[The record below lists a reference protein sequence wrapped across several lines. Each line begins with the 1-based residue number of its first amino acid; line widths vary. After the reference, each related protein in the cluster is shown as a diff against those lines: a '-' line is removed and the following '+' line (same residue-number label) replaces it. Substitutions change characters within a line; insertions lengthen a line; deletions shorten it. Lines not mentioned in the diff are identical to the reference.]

1 MLKSFGWQAIS
12 LALLLNVGCVLAQNA
27 TVSGVAKTVSGVG
40 IPGISVQV
48 SETSTNT
55 VIADLDFV
63 APYTFTLPLGGSYT
77 ITPEKNDNHVN
88 GVTTFDLVLLSRHL
102 SGEQPFTS
110 PYQYIAA
117 DADANGILDLNDS
130 LEIRNVILGIYTE
143 FPNNT
148 SWRFIPADYIFPNPL
163 QPFPFPEV
171 VTTGTLTANLSGVDF
186 VGVKVGDVNGT
197 SLPGGT
203 SSNYS
208 SVITGTVKF
217 DQNSNCIGDATE
229 PALSGWMLTARN
241 GSNEYYATTHNNG
254 GYELYAPQGNYDV
267 WLKAPNPLWDICP
280 DTIFGLQ
287 LSTFDTD
294 TILFTASAQTDCP
307 LMEVELSTPF
317 LRRCFDNNY
326 YIVHYCNNGTVTA
339 ENAHLDVAFDPYFSI
354 SASSLPWS
362 GVNGNTYNFDL
373 GDVPAGYCGDFIV
386 LFTLSCDA
394 TLGQTHCTTAHI
406 FPDTLCDTQAW
417 GGDLE
422 LVGAC
427 SGDDVVFT
435 VTNHGLPMTE
445 AVDYVVIEDV
455 MVQLV
460 SNNSIQLNANESQ
473 TITVPANGS
482 TWRLEVG
489 QPVGYPWN
497 TVTSTAVEGC
507 GENSQGVFSLGF
519 VTQFPNNDDSPFEDE
534 DCLENI
540 GSYDPNDKQGFPH
553 GISEEHFVKRDQ
565 EMEYVIRFQNTGTDT
580 AFTVIVLDSLSA
592 LLNPATVRPLGS
604 SHPFTWQIIDG
615 NVLQF
620 FFQNILL
627 PDSNVNEAASNGYL
641 KFAIA
646 PKTGLPDGTVIENEA
661 AIFFDF
667 NLPIITNR
675 TWHTLG
681 TQFLRV
687 NNVASRPAVPVE
699 LWPNPTSAKTTFSL
713 QSPTILQGRLRV
725 FDALGRS
732 VSTQDFTENKFEWN
746 AAGLMPGLY
755 YFRLE
760 TTDGEGMATGSVS
773 VMR

>member
-1 MLKSFGWQAIS
+1 MLR
-12 LALLLNVGCVLAQNA
+12 L
-27 TVSGVAKTVSGVG
+27 
-40 IPGISVQV
+40 
-48 SETSTNT
+48 
-55 VIADLDFV
+55 
-63 APYTFTLPLGGSYT
+63 
-77 ITPEKNDNHVN
+77 
-88 GVTTFDLVLLSRHL
+88 
-102 SGEQPFTS
+102 
-110 PYQYIAA
+110 
-117 DADANGILDLNDS
+117 ILIFL
-130 LEIRNVILGIYTE
+130 
-143 FPNNT
+143 FP
-148 SWRFIPADYIFPNPL
+148 PA
-163 QPFPFPEV
+163 V
-171 VTTGTLTANLSGVDF
+171 
-186 VGVKVGDVNGT
+186 
-197 SLPGGT
+197 
-203 SSNYS
+203 
-208 SVITGTVKF
+208 
-217 DQNSNCIGDATE
+217 
-229 PALSGWMLTARN
+229 
-241 GSNEYYATTHNNG
+241 
-254 GYELYAPQGNYDV
+254 
-267 WLKAPNPLWDICP
+267 
-280 DTIFGLQ
+280 
-287 LSTFDTD
+287 
-294 TILFTASAQTDCP
+294 
-307 LMEVELSTPF
+307 
-317 LRRCFDNNY
+317 
-326 YIVHYCNNGTVTA
+326 
-339 ENAHLDVAFDPYFSI
+339 
-354 SASSLPWS
+354 LPWS
-362 GVNGNTYNFDL
+362 GVNGNTYSFDL